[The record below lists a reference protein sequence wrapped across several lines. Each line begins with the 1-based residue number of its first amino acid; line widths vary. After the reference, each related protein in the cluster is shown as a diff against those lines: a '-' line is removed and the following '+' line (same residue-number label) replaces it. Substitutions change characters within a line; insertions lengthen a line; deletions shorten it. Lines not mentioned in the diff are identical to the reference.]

1 MNEAED
7 NSAREKPEI
16 MSQSKQMYVT

>member
-7 NSAREKPEI
+7 NSAREKLEI